1 MPAAREAIE
10 QKQWKQAEAG
20 IVVVAGVLQDEAEL
34 ISAAAA
40 KLGAAA
46 H

>member
-1 MPAAREAIE
+1 
-10 QKQWKQAEAG
+10 
-20 IVVVAGVLQDEAEL
+20 VVASVLQDEAEL